1 MRVNNKGNVVLRG
14 LTREQ
19 DTSNDQTK
27 KINVNDFAYNS
38 GFRLVDFRI
47 SSENKTASGETMG
60 VVALSK
66 DAVVSADAWDWSNQQ
81 QIGWA
86 SSDSQSTSIERDL
99 FSVVDSSVVIVDEI
113 YVFVHHAA
121 SAASKVNYYME
132 LEPVDLKAYE
142 YAMNYIQNKSQ
153 G

>member
-1 MRVNNKGNVVLRG
+1 MRINNKGNVVLRG
-14 LTREQ
+14 ITREQ
-19 DTSNDQTK
+19 DTTNDQTK

-47 SSENKTASGETMG
+47 SSENKTSSGETMG

-66 DAVVSADAWDWSNQQ
+66 DAVTSADNWNWSNQQ

-86 SSDSQSTSIERDL
+86 SSDSQTASIERDL

-113 YVFVHHAA
+113 FVFVHHAA
-121 SAASKVNYYME
+121 SALSKVNYYME